1 MNRNVLAVLLA
12 ATALAGADTGEFLL
26 DREVAYATAESDQLY
41 PAAASN
47 GTNSL
52 VIWSDGRSGPTDIY
66 GARFAPDGTVLDPAG
81 IVISTAANG
90 QTSPAVASDG
100 ANYLVAWADQRGDTS
115 DIYVSRVTSVGLVL
129 DPAGIPVSLAAGFQ
143 GEPAVTFDG
152 TNYLVVWTDERG
164 DDADI
169 YGARVTPGGTVVDT
183 SGIPLVAVPAYQSAP
198 AVAYDGTDVLL
209 VWADTR
215 NDVLGDIYAARVT
228 SEGAVLDS
236 AGFAISAASN
246 LQGSPG
252 IAFGRDEALVVWQDM
267 RGGIDVDVYG
277 SRITSAGEVLDP
289 SGVEISAIANNQ
301 WFPKVAFDGT
311 NYLVVWVDAAGH
323 ANIFGGRVGT
333 DGSLLDPQGFMISL
347 DGEYEASPAVAFNG
361 THNVVAWYDLHPGAG
376 GYDIY
381 AARVN
386 GEGVLLDPR
395 SIALSTSAIPQ
406 RRPKAASGEA
416 EFLVVWDEIRDR
428 SRGIHGVRL
437 TPEGGVF
444 DTLGIRVSP
453 VGGDQSVPAVAHGMT
468 DFLVVWEEGRLRD
481 RDVRGA
487 RVRADGAVMDPTGIL
502 ISGASWEQCTPE
514 VASDGADFLV
524 VWQDWRNSD
533 YDIYCARV
541 SHSGTLLDTAGIAV
555 CTADGWQASPAVA
568 CNGTDYLVLWQ
579 SMTTGGYDL
588 YGARISPQ
596 GVVRDPDGFVISAA
610 PGTQQHPAA
619 ASDGTDFL
627 VVWSDSRD
635 VDCNVYA
642 ARVTGAGTVLDTAG
656 IPLFSAAGPQY
667 APAVEYDGAKF
678 LVVWQDQ
685 RGGEQDI
692 YGARVTPQGS
702 VLDTFAVTTMQGDEF
717 DPALARGPGN
727 GILTA
732 YSSWAGDVEEES
744 YNSLRIWGTLSPHAG
759 TNDRPTDVART
770 PRPAPTFVRGVL
782 VLGAADSR
790 QNTEYRAELLDVGG
804 RKVLDL
810 LPGPNDVRA
819 LAPGV
824 YFVRNAQPQAQAQA
838 QAVRKVV
845 ITR

>member
-100 ANYLVAWADQRGDTS
+100 ANYLVAWA
-115 DIYVSRVTSVGLVL
+115 
-129 DPAGIPVSLAAGFQ
+129 
-143 GEPAVTFDG
+143 
-152 TNYLVVWTDERG
+152 
-164 DDADI
+164 
-169 YGARVTPGGTVVDT
+169 
-183 SGIPLVAVPAYQSAP
+183 
-198 AVAYDGTDVLL
+198 
-209 VWADTR
+209 
-215 NDVLGDIYAARVT
+215 
-228 SEGAVLDS
+228 
-236 AGFAISAASN
+236 
-246 LQGSPG
+246 
-252 IAFGRDEALVVWQDM
+252 
-267 RGGIDVDVYG
+267 
-277 SRITSAGEVLDP
+277 
-289 SGVEISAIANNQ
+289 
-301 WFPKVAFDGT
+301 
-311 NYLVVWVDAAGH
+311 
-323 ANIFGGRVGT
+323 
-333 DGSLLDPQGFMISL
+333 
-347 DGEYEASPAVAFNG
+347 
-361 THNVVAWYDLHPGAG
+361 
-376 GYDIY
+376 
-381 AARVN
+381 
-386 GEGVLLDPR
+386 
-395 SIALSTSAIPQ
+395 
-406 RRPKAASGEA
+406 
-416 EFLVVWDEIRDR
+416 
-428 SRGIHGVRL
+428 
-437 TPEGGVF
+437 
-444 DTLGIRVSP
+444 
-453 VGGDQSVPAVAHGMT
+453 
-468 DFLVVWEEGRLRD
+468 
-481 RDVRGA
+481 
-487 RVRADGAVMDPTGIL
+487 
-502 ISGASWEQCTPE
+502 
-514 VASDGADFLV
+514 
-524 VWQDWRNSD
+524 
-533 YDIYCARV
+533 
-541 SHSGTLLDTAGIAV
+541 
-555 CTADGWQASPAVA
+555 
-568 CNGTDYLVLWQ
+568 
-579 SMTTGGYDL
+579 
-588 YGARISPQ
+588 
-596 GVVRDPDGFVISAA
+596 
-610 PGTQQHPAA
+610 
-619 ASDGTDFL
+619 
-627 VVWSDSRD
+627 
-635 VDCNVYA
+635 
-642 ARVTGAGTVLDTAG
+642 
-656 IPLFSAAGPQY
+656 
-667 APAVEYDGAKF
+667 
-678 LVVWQDQ
+678 DQ